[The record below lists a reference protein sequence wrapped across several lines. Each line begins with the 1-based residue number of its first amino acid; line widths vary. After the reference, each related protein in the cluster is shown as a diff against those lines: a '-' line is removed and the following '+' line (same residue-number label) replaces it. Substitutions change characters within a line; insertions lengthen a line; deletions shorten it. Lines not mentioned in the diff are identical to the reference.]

1 MMSVDACLFSSP
13 LRCVCC
19 TLLCFQRYSVDLRD
33 RHEDLPLSTADPD
46 AVFDNSSTQKGDN
59 IELHR
64 ICIE

>member
-1 MMSVDACLFSSP
+1 MMSVDACMFCSP
-13 LRCVCC
+13 LKCV
-19 TLLCFQRYSVDLRD
+19 LCFQRYSLDLRGG
-33 RHEDLPLSTADPD
+33 HEDLPLSTAGPD